1 MISVKSGLSGEV
13 NGDREIAPPRR
24 LRGVLFDK
32 DGTLIDF
39 QRTWGPAIHHV
50 IHTLAQGD
58 AAKLNAQAE
67 CLHFDIAEKRF
78 RATSPII
85 GGATAHYGPAWAAA
99 LGRDDFPTLRLE
111 IDNLAA
117 VACLDS
123 LTPLGDPAEILRA
136 LKEMGLKVGLATN
149 DSEASARRHLAQ
161 LGLDGLMDFVAGYDS
176 GHGAKPGPG
185 MVTAF
190 AVEIGARPEEIALVG
205 DTLHD
210 LDCARAGGAVA
221 VAVLSGVA
229 GRDDLAPHADYV
241 IDDIGAIPALVA
253 GWVVT
258 SQ

>member
-85 GGATAHYGPAWAAA
+85 GSPKKMWEMLHLAAENHPIA
-99 LGRDDFPTLRLE
+99 GNAQGSYLTLR
-111 IDNLAA
+111 
-117 VACLDS
+117 S
-123 LTPLGDPAEILRA
+123 
-136 LKEMGLKVGLATN
+136 KSGLIFGVLN
-149 DSEASARRHLAQ
+149 
-161 LGLDGLMDFVAGYDS
+161 
-176 GHGAKPGPG
+176 
-185 MVTAF
+185 
-190 AVEIGARPEEIALVG
+190 LVG
-205 DTLHD
+205 
-210 LDCARAGGAVA
+210 
-221 VAVLSGVA
+221 
-229 GRDDLAPHADYV
+229 
-241 IDDIGAIPALVA
+241 
-253 GWVVT
+253 
-258 SQ
+258 